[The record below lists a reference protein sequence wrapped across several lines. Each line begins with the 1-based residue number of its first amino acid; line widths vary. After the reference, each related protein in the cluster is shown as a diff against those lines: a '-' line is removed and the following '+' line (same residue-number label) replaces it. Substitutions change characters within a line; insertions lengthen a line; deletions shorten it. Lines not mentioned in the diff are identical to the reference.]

1 MNEAL
6 EDIKE
11 EEHDKRENQEPQ
23 PRAGQEN
30 KKSRNSSRPWDR
42 NLEQLVISS
51 SPGASHMHSVCY
63 SSGVWDW
70 LWSSA
75 ENSDG
80 LKYMWSHL
88 AHCAP
93 LFLRPPG
100 SAQWQGLWTVVWGEV
115 RDTLSERHFLSSVRA
130 SSSHR
135 GAWKSK
141 PRRTVHLTWLQL
153 VQTCTHTQTHTH
165 TQLHIY
171 ALTHVHIHIFTHRH
185 TQIHIHTLMHIPF
198 TYTQTHTFAHKLTH
212 LDGLR
217 FTHTYTDTYSHK
229 HTFTQTHAQTL

>member
-6 EDIKE
+6 EDSKE
-11 EEHDKRENQEPQ
+11 KEHDKRENKEPQ
-23 PRAGQEN
+23 PRAGQGN
-30 KKSRNSSRPWDR
+30 KKSRNSSRPWEKHR
-42 NLEQLVISS
+42 NLEQLVTSS

-88 AHCAP
+88 AHCAL

-100 SAQWQGLWTVVWGEV
+100 SHNGRALGLWSEEKWEILYQ
-115 RDTLSERHFLSSVRA
+115 RDTFSAVWEPLLVTEGPENPNPGGQHTWRDCN
-130 SSSHR
+130 SHR
-135 GAWKSK
+135 
-141 PRRTVHLTWLQL
+141 H
-153 VQTCTHTQTHTH
+153 
-165 TQLHIY
+165 
-171 ALTHVHIHIFTHRH
+171 ALTHRH
-185 TQIHIHTLMHIPF
+185 TLTHNYTYMHSHMFTCINSHTDSHSH
-198 TYTQTHTFAHKLTH
+198 TNVYTIYIYSNTHTFAHKLTH
-212 LDGLR
+212 LYGLR
-217 FTHTYTDTYSHK
+217 FTHTYPDTYSHK